1 MSDATPTTEQTLE
14 SKAEADSGTVL
25 TAKSKVRQGRQ
36 GRIRRSAA
44 LVAALAIV
52 GTVYSFASPSSAED
66 TATANSNNA
75 AQVTKGKELFDK
87 SCITC
92 HGANLEGVSARGP
105 SLVGVGAA
113 SVYFQVA
120 TGRMPLGRQ
129 EAQAERKPPKYNNTE
144 TLALAAYIGTT
155 GGPQIPDVTKAQIS
169 NANLAEGGEL
179 FRLNCASCHN
189 FVGEGGALS
198 SGKYAPSLAQATPTD
213 IYTAMLSGPQNMP
226 VFSQNQLS
234 DTDKLNIISYVESLK
249 ATTDPGGASIGRTGP
264 VPEGLVIWLA
274 GIGFMLVCTVW
285 IAGKS

>member
-1 MSDATPTTEQTLE
+1 MSDATPTTEQTQELE
-14 SKAEADSGTVL
+14 SESSSTPAVSG
-25 TAKSKVRQGRQ
+25 KVRQGRQ
-36 GRIRRSAA
+36 GRLRRSAA

-66 TATANSNNA
+66 TTTANANNA
-75 AQVTKGKELFDK
+75 AQVTQGKELFTK

-92 HGANLEGVSARGP
+92 HGANLQGVTDRGP

-129 EAQAERKPPKYNNTE
+129 GAQAERKPPKFDNTQ

-198 SGKYAPSLAQATPTD
+198 SGKYAPSLSQATPTD

-234 DTDKLNIISYVESLK
+234 DSDKTNIIAYVESLK